1 MADIQERLD
10 QMELRIREPKFRQT
24 TGRANEANYW
34 VFDYAPQDELMV
46 RERIAYLQ
54 HKNHNGM
61 DDFELIVYDLY
72 DLMIAHLQQKNFM
85 EKCYAKEEKRGI
97 ANMRDAI
104 LHSLRITEE
113 DNLIVQYIVEHTPDN
128 AVVLLTGV
136 GKCFPIL
143 QAQEVFN
150 NILYN
155 MPQSFSHVPMVLF
168 YPGTYTEQDLVI
180 FNEYSQVNYYR
191 AFRLVR

>member
-10 QMELRIREPKFRQT
+10 AMELRIREPKFRQT
-24 TGRANEANYW
+24 TGKANETNYW
-34 VFDYAPQDELMV
+34 VFDYAPQDELIV
-46 RERIAYLQ
+46 RDRIAYLKN
-54 HKNHNGM
+54 KNHNGM
-61 DDFELIVYDLY
+61 DGFELVVYDLY
-72 DLMIAHLQQKNFM
+72 DMMIAYLQQKNFM
-85 EKCYAKEEKRGI
+85 DKCYAKEEKRGMP
-97 ANMRDAI
+97 NVVEAI
-104 LHSLRITEE
+104 RHSLKLTEADNRIVEQ
-113 DNLIVQYIVEHTPDN
+113 IAEHTPDN
-128 AVVLLTGV
+128 AVVFLTGV

-150 NILYN
+150 KILYN

-180 FNEYSQVNYYR
+180 FNEYSQGNYYR